1 MKKFLSLMLAV
12 MLLALPVTSLAEFN
26 TDLLGQQKAMAF
38 TLTFSDANIA
48 ALVEAA
54 GEKVDED
61 EAAVFTMVN
70 DLINAIGFTG
80 YEQQASADSM
90 QFGYSL
96 TLSGN
101 DAMNIQALLQKNGI
115 YATSNLLGK
124 DTVLVTLDQ
133 LTAALE
139 DAKAELIAQGGTTAE
154 LDETFAPIKEL
165 LENPGEMFSAYMKT
179 NDLDTMELTNFLAA
193 FEKIAEKAEK
203 ADASAAPAG
212 SDKAESAITLKLSKD
227 DIATLLEAILNDFEA
242 TNYGAGNVKSLNQSL
257 ALSEEK
263 MTVDDALKACTNLMK
278 DDVIVTLYTGADGNV
293 VSATVK
299 AALLEEVDSKD
310 VVDLD
315 MVILNNKVDDQQKVT
330 VTATATEDDEK
341 VDVLFELN
349 MADKDN
355 GTFNCTVTEDD
366 TLVKVNG
373 TIQATADKHTTVN
386 VKLDVTDGEDKFGM
400 GFLVTAA
407 ETESS
412 IDMQMKLTSLD
423 GATTYL
429 SILMNCALADMMPAV
444 NTADAVQPL
453 AMSEEE
459 MEAWTASLETG
470 MQMELVK
477 IIQYL
482 PTSVLQ
488 MMMQQQ

>member
-1 MKKFLSLMLAV
+1 MKKFLSLMLAI

-26 TDLLGQQKAMAF
+26 FDLLGQQKAMTF
-38 TLTFSDANIA
+38 SLTFADANIA
-48 ALVEAA
+48 ALVEAT
-54 GEKVDED
+54 GEKLDED
-61 EAAVFTMVN
+61 EAAVFPMIN
-70 DLINAIGFTG
+70 DLINAIGIIG
-80 YEQQASADSM
+80 YEQQASADSA
-90 QFGYSL
+90 QIGFGL
-96 TLSGN
+96 TLTGN
-101 DAMNIQALLQKNGI
+101 EALNGQVLLQKDGI
-115 YATSNLLGK
+115 YATSNLLGQ
-124 DTVLVTLDQ
+124 DTVLMTLDQ
-133 LTAALE
+133 LTASLE
-139 DAKAELIAQGGTTAE
+139 DAKAELIAQGATGAE
-154 LDETFAPIKEL
+154 FDQVFAPIKEV
-165 LENPGEMFSAYMKT
+165 LENPGEMFSSYMKT
-179 NDLDTMELTNFLAA
+179 NDLNTMELTNFLAA
-193 FEKIAEKAEK
+193 FEKIEEKAEK
-203 ADASAAPAG
+203 ADASTAPAG

-227 DIATLLEAILNDFEA
+227 DIATLLQAFMDDFEA
-242 TNYGAGNVKSLNQSL
+242 TNYGAAYVKALNQGLPASDERATL
-257 ALSEEK
+257 
-263 MTVDDALKACTNLMK
+263 DDALKLCTDLMK
-278 DDVIVTLYTGADGNV
+278 DDMVVTLYTGADGNV

-315 MVILNNKVDDQQKVT
+315 MVILNNKVNDQQKVT
-330 VTATATEDDEK
+330 VTATATEGDEK

-373 TIQATADKHTTVN
+373 TIQTTADNNVTVD

-412 IDMQMKLTSLD
+412 FDIQMKLTSLD

-429 SILMNCALADMMPAV
+429 SILLNYALADMKPAV

-459 MEAWTASLETG
+459 MQAWTASLETG
-470 MQMELVK
+470 MQMERVK

>member
-1 MKKFLSLMLAV
+1 MKKFLSLMLAI

-26 TDLLGQQKAMAF
+26 FDLLGQQKAMTF
-38 TLTFSDANIA
+38 SLTFADANIA
-48 ALVEAA
+48 ALVEAT
-54 GEKVDED
+54 GEKLDED
-61 EAAVFTMVN
+61 EAAVFPMVN
-70 DLINAIGFTG
+70 DIINAIGLIG
-80 YEQQASADSM
+80 YVQQASADTA
-90 QFGYSL
+90 QVGFGL
-96 TLSGN
+96 TLTGN
-101 DAMNIQALLQKNGI
+101 EALNVQALLQKDGI

-124 DTVLVTLDQ
+124 DTVLVTLEQ
-133 LTAALE
+133 LNAALE
-139 DAKAELIAQGGTTAE
+139 DAKAELIAQGGTGAE
-154 LDETFAPIKEL
+154 LDEAMKSLKEMV
-165 LENPGEMFSAYMKT
+165 ENPGEFFSSNMQT
-179 NDLDTMELTNFLAA
+179 NDLETMELTKFMAA

-203 ADASAAPAG
+203 ADASTAPAG
-212 SDKAESAITLKLSKD
+212 SDKAESAITLKLSKE
-227 DIATLLEAILNDFEA
+227 DISTLLNAFMDDFEA
-242 TNYGAGNVKSLNQSL
+242 TDYGAAYVKSLNQSL
-257 ALSEEK
+257 AVSEEK
-263 MTVDDALKACTNLMK
+263 ITVDDALKACTDLMK
-278 DDVIVTLYTGADGNV
+278 DDVVVTLYTGADGNV

-349 MADKDN
+349 MADKEN

-373 TIQATADKHTTVN
+373 TIQATADNNVTVD

-412 IDMQMKLTSLD
+412 FDIQMKLTSLD

-429 SILMNCALADMMPAV
+429 SILLNYALTDMKPAV

-459 MEAWTASLETG
+459 MQAWTTSLESG

-488 MMMQQQ
+488 LMMQQQ